1 MSNHASVTV
10 IFDGSQKQLNKIY
23 DMILVDGIEG
33 KSVNFNYVEPF
44 LPGLSDRQIYALF
57 GADVDKDYSQ
67 EEIDIFHNKVN
78 KLLSDN
84 GWIGLRDH
92 YINTSS
98 HNSVAFFKE
107 DSLVVQ
113 TTFSSYTPT
122 LFFHKIATDFKCSM
136 AVLEYMEGM
145 YTLVSYVDKNGQCFD
160 SKNTNDNILNN
171 EEFRDYSIKLG
182 LHKPEDLALVA
193 IVCNKKNLAKKLIK
207 DYDITSDQMS
217 FAVNSM
223 FKFCDDPFDFYNSSH
238 LIDLNL
244 EELSKLNSMDL
255 MHQFAKLEDS
265 VKKSLHPKKIM

>member
-1 MSNHASVTV
+1 
-10 IFDGSQKQLNKIY
+10 
-23 DMILVDGIEG
+23 
-33 KSVNFNYVEPF
+33 
-44 LPGLSDRQIYALF
+44 
-57 GADVDKDYSQ
+57 
-67 EEIDIFHNKVN
+67 
-78 KLLSDN
+78 
-84 GWIGLRDH
+84 
-92 YINTSS
+92 
-98 HNSVAFFKE
+98 
-107 DSLVVQ
+107 
-113 TTFSSYTPT
+113 
-122 LFFHKIATDFKCSM
+122 M

-145 YTLVSYVDKNGQCFD
+145 YTLVSYVDKNGQCVD

-182 LHKPEDLALVA
+182 LHKPEDLALVS

-255 MHQFAKLEDS
+255 MHQFAKLEDN
-265 VKKSLHPKKIM
+265 VKKSIHPKKRM